1 MIQQLTDLIQA
12 EAQFRGHSLDSLEH
26 GLIPFATMKQV
37 RKIIILLRECNVP
50 EEWRLWV
57 TGQLV
62 GRQLRSSKDLSMAEA
77 GAIIEAILV
86 GPDGKGDS
94 ETEPCEFAVEA
105 IGQMLKNIVDH
116 AFARKLE
123 RVQGRGLRVEVITQ
137 SGFC

>member
-1 MIQQLTDLIQA
+1 MTKQLIDLIQA

-62 GRQLRSSKDLSMAEA
+62 GRQLRSSKGLSMAEA
-77 GAIIEAILV
+77 GAIIEALLV
-86 GPDGKGDS
+86 GADGTGDS

-105 IGQMLKNIVDH
+105 IGQMLKNVVDH
-116 AFARKLE
+116 AFARRLK
-123 RVQGRGLRVEVITQ
+123 RARGGGTRVEVAQ
-137 SGFC
+137 QLGFA